1 MALNVSY
8 LRVSNITNTN
18 NTTNLTIQHL
28 ATITLCVTGYWVILF
43 TAESA
48 VSQDLAYLM
57 VG

>member
-1 MALNVSY
+1 MLNLSH

-18 NTTNLTIQHL
+18 NTTNLIIQYL
-28 ATITLCVTGYWVILF
+28 AAIILCLTGDWVIPF

-48 VSQDLAYLM
+48 VSQGLAYLM